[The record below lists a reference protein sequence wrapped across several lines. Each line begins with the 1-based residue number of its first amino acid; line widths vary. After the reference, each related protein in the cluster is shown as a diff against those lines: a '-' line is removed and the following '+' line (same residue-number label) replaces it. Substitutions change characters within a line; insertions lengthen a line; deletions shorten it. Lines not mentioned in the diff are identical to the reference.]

1 MSSTNRAAIPRA
13 RATPRPRQVPKPVVV
28 EAAAPDSRQAVLL
41 ATDGTGNLIVSI
53 HVKRTFQLLP
63 TGECRV
69 ADEQMPFLSGQPAA
83 PPASGD
89 AGAKAAQTDGGDGED
104 GVFPEL
110 DIIPHKLAT
119 DLIVMASAYA
129 RAGKPTKRM
138 IAGIDCGGFQRRML
152 VQGDRRSTFRADG
165 QIGFTDAEPFEV
177 MPLRYERAYGGC
189 DPTTPVPPVTNLL
202 DAMLPHPGIYPR
214 NPAGRGYAVTGNREH
229 VEGLAL
235 PNIEN
240 PRDALTPAR
249 LVSGAP
255 ENWWRQPLPWCC
267 DWFDA
272 SWYPRSAHLGGV
284 PELLPEDDSQM
295 EEVKLG
301 YVAGGQRARFAKAGM
316 ADLFDAG
323 FSDAASPG
331 MVLPFLYGDETVRL
345 LGMTPS
351 GELDVRLP
359 GRRPRIAVRAA
370 GKLTEVQA
378 VANRILVSPDEMGVY
393 VVWHGAWLCPK
404 RMKDLGGVD
413 IFVDSRKVEPTA

>member
-1 MSSTNRAAIPRA
+1 MSSTNRAAVPRV
-13 RATPRPRQVPKPVVV
+13 RAKPRPRKVATPVVV

-41 ATDGTGNLIVSI
+41 AADGKGNLIVSI

-63 TGECRV
+63 TGECRI
-69 ADEQMPFLSGQPAA
+69 ADEQAAFLNGE
-83 PPASGD
+83 PPAPSEPSPS
-89 AGAKAAQTDGGDGED
+89 AGGDD
-104 GVFPEL
+104 VFPEL
-110 DIIPHKLAT
+110 DILPHKLAT
-119 DLIVMASAYA
+119 DLIVMASAHA
-129 RAGKPTKRM
+129 RGGKPTKRM
-138 IAGIDCGGFQRRML
+138 IAGIDCGDFQRRML
-152 VQGDRRSTFRADG
+152 VQGDRRSHFRADG

-189 DPTTPVPPVTNLL
+189 DPTVPVPPMANLL

-249 LVSGAP
+249 LIAGAP

-272 SWYPRSAHLGGV
+272 TWYPRSVHLGGV
-284 PELLPEDDSQM
+284 PEHLPEDDSQM
-295 EEVKLG
+295 EEVRLG
-301 YVAGGQRARFAKAGM
+301 YVTAGQRARFAKAGM
-316 ADLFDAG
+316 ADLFDAR

-351 GELDVRLP
+351 GELNVRLP

-370 GKLTEVQA
+370 GKINEVQA
-378 VANRILVSPDEMGVY
+378 VANRILISTDEMGVY
-393 VVWHGAWLCPK
+393 VVWHGAWPCPK
-404 RMKDLGGVD
+404 RMNDLGGVEV
-413 IFVDSRKVEPTA
+413 FVDNRKVAPTA